1 MNAGDEIGI
10 LDFLKRDIYPVFKH
24 IKDLGKN
31 LSKEVDVYMDRLDPN
46 LHVVYEKRKDYEDSV
61 SLLNDK
67 LAKFIDRKQEEAQEM
82 FPHYF
87 ERYKQMVLNTTCTL
101 VSLW

>member
-1 MNAGDEIGI
+1 
-10 LDFLKRDIYPVFKH
+10 
-24 IKDLGKN
+24 
-31 LSKEVDVYMDRLDPN
+31 MDRLDSN

-67 LAKFIDRKQEEAQEM
+67 LAKFIDRKQLEAQAM

-87 ERYKQMVLNTTCTL
+87 ERYKTDGVDYNMYIGQSLVKNNVYNPIYLENLRLWQLQMMCELENINYNL
-101 VSLW
+101 KK